1 MHETSVQV
9 QMRAQTAERAP
20 GCAVLPSY
28 GFCEC
33 GSARGTLAR
42 GACAVHEVLQM
53 QNQAR
58 PYARAVARDRLRGAA
73 SALRN
78 PGKGLEHAW
87 DPYVCRTAA
96 PRGRARGTLHRC

>member
-1 MHETSVQV
+1 MHETSVHGK
-9 QMRAQTAERAP
+9 MRARTAERAP

-42 GACAVHEVLQM
+42 GASAVHEVLQM

-58 PYARAVARDRLRGAA
+58 PYARAVARDRLRGAVGTQLA
-73 SALRN
+73 QRACPR
-78 PGKGLEHAW
+78 
-87 DPYVCRTAA
+87 A
-96 PRGRARGTLHRC
+96 PRSDRRRGTGIGGN